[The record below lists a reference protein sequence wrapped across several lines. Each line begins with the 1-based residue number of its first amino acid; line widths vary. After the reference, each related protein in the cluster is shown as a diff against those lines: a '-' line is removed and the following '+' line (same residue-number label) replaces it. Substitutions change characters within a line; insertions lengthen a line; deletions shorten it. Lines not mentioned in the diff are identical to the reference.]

1 VPSDDASI
9 TDDMWAEGAR
19 KHYSGPIIVGRD
31 LLEI

>member
-1 VPSDDASI
+1 VPADDSSI

-19 KHYSGPIIVGRD
+19 KHYKGEIVVGRD